1 MTIEIGFTR
10 KELVTVS
17 IKLVDTSITEQELLE
32 GLQSGL
38 YEIMESSREIVSTT
52 GDVVGNVV
60 EWEPEDLTHG
70 DFELFDE

>member
-17 IKLVDTSITEQELLE
+17 IKLVDTSITEQQLLE

-52 GDVVGNVV
+52 GGVVGNVV